1 MNLKEVVISFLIFS
15 IFFALIKYNFRNEKK
30 KNSSSSKSEMTKE
43 SPLIENL
50 IEDYLKERGYQN
62 LIDSGFYENN
72 FFSKEYK

>member
-30 KNSSSSKSEMTKE
+30 KFSSSSKSEMTKE

-62 LIDSGFYENN
+62 LIDSGFYENI

>member
-1 MNLKEVVISFLIFS
+1 
-15 IFFALIKYNFRNEKK
+15 
-30 KNSSSSKSEMTKE
+30 MTKE

-62 LIDSGFYENN
+62 LIDSGFYENI